1 MGPFRSSSG
10 PVQTLEAALVIYG
23 VALLAGC
30 MIVGVF
36 VGDLLG
42 EILHV
47 QANVGGVGIAMLLLV
62 LITDRLRNTD
72 RLPKPTAQGV
82 AFWSA
87 IYIPI
92 VVAMAAKQNVI
103 AAIRGGPAAF
113 TAGALA
119 VLVCLA
125 LVPVISRIGR
135 EDGDGGGPG
144 VAEIGGAA
152 DAGSRDGAPGAH
164 P

>member
-1 MGPFRSSSG
+1 M
-10 PVQTLEAALVIYG
+10 VIYG
-23 VALLAGC
+23 VALLSGC

-42 EILHV
+42 ELLHV
-47 QANVGGVGIAMLLLV
+47 RANVGGVGIAMLLLV
-62 LITDRLRNTD
+62 LLTDRLREKGK
-72 RLPKPTAQGV
+72 LPEPTARGV

-87 IYIPI
+87 VYIPI

-103 AAIRGGPAAF
+103 AAIKGGPAAF

-135 EDGDGGGPG
+135 ENGGVEERFDPHTSDAAGSAGRDGG
-144 VAEIGGAA
+144 AE
-152 DAGSRDGAPGAH
+152 DVP
-164 P
+164 

>member
-1 MGPFRSSSG
+1 M
-10 PVQTLEAALVIYG
+10 VIYG

-30 MIVGVF
+30 MIAGVF
-36 VGDLLG
+36 VGDILG

-62 LITDRLRNTD
+62 LITDRLRNTG

-113 TAGALA
+113 AAGALA
-119 VLVCLA
+119 VLVCLV

-135 EDGDGGGPG
+135 EDGGAGGTR
-144 VAEIGGAA
+144 VADIGDAPETGGHQRGA
-152 DAGSRDGAPGAH
+152 GGH

>member
-1 MGPFRSSSG
+1 
-10 PVQTLEAALVIYG
+10 
-23 VALLAGC
+23 
-30 MIVGVF
+30 VF

-42 EILHV
+42 EVLHV

-62 LITDRLRNTD
+62 LITDRLRNTG

-113 TAGALA
+113 AAGALA

-125 LVPVISRIGR
+125 LVPAISSIGR
-135 EDGDGGGPG
+135 EEGGWEHPGGAPIDDAAEAVSHEGGP
-144 VAEIGGAA
+144 EDI
-152 DAGSRDGAPGAH
+152 P
-164 P
+164 

>member
-1 MGPFRSSSG
+1 
-10 PVQTLEAALVIYG
+10 LVIYG

-30 MIVGVF
+30 MIVGVL

-62 LITDRLRNTD
+62 LITDRLRSTG

-103 AAIRGGPAAF
+103 AAIRGGPAALA
-113 TAGALA
+113 AGALA
-119 VLVCLA
+119 VISCLA

-135 EDGDGGGPG
+135 EDGGGGG
-144 VAEIGGAA
+144 SSVAGIQDTP
-152 DAGSRDGAPGAH
+152 DAGSRQGGPGAQ